1 LVACTW
7 VGTKFSHRV
16 PDGMIVA
23 RCFLGG
29 MEDAG
34 VLDDSDAEV
43 LAAVTAEHA
52 EIAPRRASLASSAG
66 RAQWRNA

>member
-1 LVACTW
+1 
-7 VGTKFSHRV
+7 
-16 PDGMIVA
+16 MIVA